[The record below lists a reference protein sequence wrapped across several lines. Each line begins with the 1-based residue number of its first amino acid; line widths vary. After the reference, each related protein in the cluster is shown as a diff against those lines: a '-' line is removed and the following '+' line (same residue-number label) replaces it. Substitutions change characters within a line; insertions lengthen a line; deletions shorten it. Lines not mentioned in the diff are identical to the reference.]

1 MGFWKNVSYDIQ
13 NGMSKEKAVEI
24 NSKLRYGTPK
34 EKKEAKK
41 EEDKFY
47 LDKWIDEQL
56 SSML

>member
-1 MGFWKNVSYDIQ
+1 MGYWKEVAYDIQ
-13 NGMSKEKAVEI
+13 NGMSEDKAKSI
-24 NSKLRYGTPK
+24 NARLKLGTPE
-34 EKKEAKK
+34 EKKAAEK